1 MEKKTLDINKTGNK
15 IGVKK
20 FGIKKETGL
29 KLLSILLILM
39 IVFMVAPVVIGA
51 GYTYLCED
59 DYSFEAGANDA
70 ANSYSNP
77 FIGAL
82 HKTYSY
88 ALSNQG
94 TYLFSFLIHFL
105 RPYSI
110 WGLTGFHFVM
120 ICIALFYIL
129 SLFYMVHNVCY
140 KSPVAFKILVMF
152 AAAFASFGLRGTDK
166 ARELFFWY
174 TGALNFTVEM
184 SFMFLTVSLMLI
196 AIRMS
201 SVDTV
206 DKEAL
211 KKKKMWILAAGFVT
225 GLLASGG
232 ALEVTSPNCAFLL
245 AIILIDFDVIKSDR
259 ILTLPFIGAFV
270 GALINVAAPGNYVR
284 ATSVVNEGH
293 ETVLDAIRDTFVVYG
308 EETIYILRRP
318 LFLLVL
324 AVILTAGIYTG
335 LKIRKS
341 GMTHKW
347 MIICIAGVFAMQFL
361 TMFPVIF
368 GYHEASLKNYRTT
381 ACYEIL
387 ARLMYMFLVM
397 CLGQYIG
404 EIRLRKSVSVG
415 TGKIVCAACTV
426 LIGASIIFGVSQGKK
441 TYNDYNKSFSA
452 KIITDLRTGT
462 MQNLYN
468 ARMYILS
475 TLELAEDGSD
485 VVIHVNVDVANESMY
500 GMGLMDDSGWFVN
513 NAASGLF
520 GVNSISVIY
529 GD

>member
-1 MEKKTLDINKTGNK
+1 MEKETLKINSING
-15 IGVKK
+15 
-20 FGIKKETGL
+20 FELKKEVGIRIL
-29 KLLSILLILM
+29 NVLLILM
-39 IVFMVAPVVIGA
+39 IVFIAAPVVVGA

-77 FIGAL
+77 VIGAL

-105 RPYSI
+105 RPYSV

-120 ICIALFYIL
+120 ICIALFFIL
-129 SLFYMVHNVCY
+129 SLCYMVHNICY
-140 KSPVAFKILVMF
+140 KSPSTLKYFLMF
-152 AAAFASFGLRGTDK
+152 AAVFAAFGLRGTDK

-201 SVDTV
+201 SVDIV
-206 DKEAL
+206 DKEAF
-211 KKKKMWILAAGFVT
+211 KKKKMWILIAGFIT

-245 AIILIDFDVIKSDR
+245 AIIIIDFDIIKSDR
-259 ILTLPFIGAFV
+259 ILALPFIGAFV
-270 GALINVAAPGNYVR
+270 GAIINVAAPGNYVR

-293 ETVLDAIRDTFVVYG
+293 ETVADAIRDTFVVYG
-308 EETIYILRRP
+308 EETVYILKRP

-324 AVILTAGIYTG
+324 AIILTATVYTG
-335 LKIRKS
+335 LKIRKG
-341 GMTHKW
+341 GMSLKW
-347 MIICIAGVFAMQFL
+347 MLICVAGVFAMQFL

-387 ARLMYMFLVM
+387 ARLMYIFVVM

-404 EIRLRKSVSVG
+404 ELRLQKSSSKC
-415 TGKIVCAACTV
+415 TGKIVCATCTLLIAAC
-426 LIGASIIFGVSQGKK
+426 IIFGVSQSKK
-441 TYNDYNKSFSA
+441 TYNDYHKSFSA
-452 KIITDLRTGT
+452 KIITDLRTGN

-475 TLELAEDGSD
+475 TLELAEEGSD
-485 VVIHVNVDVANESMY
+485 VVIHVNVDVENESMY
-500 GMGLMDDSGWFVN
+500 GMGLMEDSSWFVN

>member
-1 MEKKTLDINKTGNK
+1 
-15 IGVKK
+15 
-20 FGIKKETGL
+20 
-29 KLLSILLILM
+29 
-39 IVFMVAPVVIGA
+39 
-51 GYTYLCED
+51 
-59 DYSFEAGANDA
+59 
-70 ANSYSNP
+70 
-77 FIGAL
+77 
-82 HKTYSY
+82 
-88 ALSNQG
+88 
-94 TYLFSFLIHFL
+94 
-105 RPYSI
+105 
-110 WGLTGFHFVM
+110 
-120 ICIALFYIL
+120 
-129 SLFYMVHNVCY
+129 
-140 KSPVAFKILVMF
+140 
-152 AAAFASFGLRGTDK
+152 
-166 ARELFFWY
+166 
-174 TGALNFTVEM
+174 
-184 SFMFLTVSLMLI
+184 
-196 AIRMS
+196 
-201 SVDTV
+201 
-206 DKEAL
+206 
-211 KKKKMWILAAGFVT
+211 
-225 GLLASGG
+225 
-232 ALEVTSPNCAFLL
+232 
-245 AIILIDFDVIKSDR
+245 
-259 ILTLPFIGAFV
+259 
-270 GALINVAAPGNYVR
+270 
-284 ATSVVNEGH
+284 
-293 ETVLDAIRDTFVVYG
+293 
-308 EETIYILRRP
+308 
-318 LFLLVL
+318 
-324 AVILTAGIYTG
+324 
-335 LKIRKS
+335 
-341 GMTHKW
+341 
-347 MIICIAGVFAMQFL
+347 MQFL

-500 GMGLMDDSGWFVN
+500 GMGLMDDSSWFVN